1 MEETKELYSSGTE
14 KSILGCMFLDRAAA
28 EMGRNTLKAEDFYIP
43 MYRAIFEAMQAVEVI
58 DIMTVWNELQ
68 RRGEGERISVD
79 MLRDIFLFVS
89 SSINIKAHVEDLQR
103 LFWDLIG

>member
-43 MYRAIFEAMQAVEVI
+43 MYRAIFEAMQAVELYG
-58 DIMTVWNELQ
+58 TSCS
-68 RRGEGERISVD
+68 ERE
-79 MLRDIFLFVS
+79 
-89 SSINIKAHVEDLQR
+89 KASASA
-103 LFWDLIG
+103 LIC